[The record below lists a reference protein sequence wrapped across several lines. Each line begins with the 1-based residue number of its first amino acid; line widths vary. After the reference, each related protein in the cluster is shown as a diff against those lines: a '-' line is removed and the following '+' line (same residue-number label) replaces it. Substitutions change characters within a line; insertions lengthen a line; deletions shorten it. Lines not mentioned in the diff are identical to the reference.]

1 MGKLPLPWPR
11 WALVHLTLILRR
23 MVRLIIHF
31 YDSITTTLLTA
42 VLAYKAGSRSKTK
55 LYVLAALAVSGV
67 IPFTALVMSS
77 TNSALAALA
86 TGSTRAADSE
96 IMELLN
102 RWIRMNY
109 VRSCLPLLGSVLGLL
124 ARNS

>member
-1 MGKLPLPWPR
+1 M
-11 WALVHLTLILRR
+11 
-23 MVRLIIHF
+23 
-31 YDSITTTLLTA
+31 TTTLLTA
-42 VLAYKAGSRSKTK
+42 VLAYKAGSRSKAK

-102 RWIRMNY
+102 RWIGMNY
-109 VRSCLPLLGSVLGLL
+109 LRGSLPLLGSVLGLL